1 MVAGAEWEEDGG
13 KAGVAKEGY
22 RKAPTGLAS
31 TLVGCAMVT
40 KTSPPW
46 DRPQGTR
53 ISVNSYNCL

>member
-31 TLVGCAMVT
+31 TLVGSAMVYRM
-40 KTSPPW
+40 SPW
-46 DRPQGTR
+46 DGPQGRR
-53 ISVNSYNCL
+53 ISANSYNCL